1 VAAIDPLYTLSIM
14 SDDHAADS
22 VPDPI
27 QVPVLARPWLSIP
40 LKDYEGHMS
49 AVDVAR
55 LPVLAELFR
64 YVLERWRPESVAVV
78 GIAGGNGL
86 EVIDTSVA
94 KRIVG
99 LDINQRY
106 LDEVKKRF
114 DTLAGLELHRCD
126 LTMQPADVPP
136 AALVHAA
143 LLFEHTGLGLTLE
156 NVLSLVAP
164 GGIFSVVLQ
173 LPSAEA
179 KNVAITKYT
188 SLQLL
193 KRQFALIDVTEFR
206 LEMAA
211 RRFQPMH
218 EDKRPLPGGKAFWL
232 GVFVKQA

>member
-1 VAAIDPLYTLSIM
+1 M
-14 SDDHAADS
+14 SDDQAADS
-22 VPDPI
+22 SDPI
-27 QVPVLARPWLSIP
+27 QVPEAARPWLSIP
-40 LKDYEGHMS
+40 LEDYEGHMS
-49 AVDVAR
+49 AVEVAQ

-78 GIAGGNGL
+78 GVAGGNGL
-86 EVIDTSVA
+86 EAIDASVT

-99 LDINQRY
+99 VDINPKY
-106 LDEVKKRF
+106 LDAVNKRF

-126 LTMQPADVPP
+126 LTMQSVDVAP

-143 LLFEHTGLGLTLE
+143 LLFEHAGLGLTFE

-164 GGIFSVVLQ
+164 GGILSVVLQ

-179 KNVAITKYT
+179 SDVATTKYT
-188 SLQLL
+188 SLQSV
-193 KRQFALIDVTEFR
+193 KQQFALIDVAEFR

-218 EDKRPLPGGKAFWL
+218 EDKRALPGGKAFWL
-232 GVFVKQA
+232 GVFAKQA